1 MVNNATGVPRNP
13 PGSRFGLPPK
23 SCTACGMV
31 TAAGAP
37 ADNCGGNGT
46 LRNGTVSPKYTA
58 RDQFAAAAGAA
69 SVIVTGVPGQPF
81 ASPITLILRVS
92 PLKMCNLPRT
102 SSALGFLPILMS
114 DAAQPVQ
121 FDESLTLP
129 LL

>member
-1 MVNNATGVPRNP
+1 M
-13 PGSRFGLPPK
+13 S
-23 SCTACGMV
+23 
-31 TAAGAP
+31 TAAGAL
-37 ADNCGGNGT
+37 ADKRGGNGT
-46 LRNGTVSPKYTA
+46 SLNGTVSPKYTA

-69 SVIVTGVPGQPF
+69 FAIVTGVPGQPF

-102 SSALGFLPILMS
+102 SSALGFLPMSMS
-114 DAAQPVQ
+114 DSAQPVQ